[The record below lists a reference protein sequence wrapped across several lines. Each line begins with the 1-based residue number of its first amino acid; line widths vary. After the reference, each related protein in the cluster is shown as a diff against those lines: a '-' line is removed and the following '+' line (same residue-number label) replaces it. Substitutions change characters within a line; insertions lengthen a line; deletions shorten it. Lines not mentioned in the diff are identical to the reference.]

1 MRRFHWLPISL
12 ALSGSLYSTET
23 QPAEETKPK
32 ETKLTES
39 DNYDGTKEP
48 QKPFVIKQSS
58 DPKGTIYTL
67 TSDVTI
73 QNVSSATES
82 PPQQPEPQPKPEL
95 EVKPEQQEQQS
106 QQQESSSSSSSTI
119 TETPPTTTPPTTT
132 TTTGTPTPTTT
143 TTETTTPTTTTPTT
157 TPITETTETTET
169 ETTTPTTTTTETPT
183 PTPTTTET
191 TTPTTTTTTGTP
203 TPTPTTTTTT
213 ETTTPTTTTETTAPT
228 TTTTTGTP
236 TPTPTTT
243 TQTTSTSTNT
253 SILAFSLATTEAQQS
268 PENGQGQE
276 NQENEE
282 EEEEEEKKQEA
293 EESVGPDSGPEQDQG
308 KKDTSCFINSKG
320 DLTFK
325 GGGFSLTFENI
336 SLTGKGAA
344 ISNDVQSSDSSSDS
358 SDEEDSPE
366 EEAAAEEE
374 NDEENSR
381 NGSDGGVSSN
391 SNSETGQ
398 NGAQGSVS
406 SSAPSATDSSDSG
419 DGEGEGNSDESNT
432 DSDRSEN
439 RDSEPNNSERSEQT
453 QNSSVSGLQGPR
465 ATTNQRTDEEDRGDS
480 VSSDSEGR
488 ETENSDSRAG
498 NGVDGEQESERE
510 EEPAAVEEPASEEPQ
525 DAALASP
532 VALPSKADE
541 PKEKEAAPAPE
552 HLTTLTFTDFA
563 NLSFINAPG
572 DSVEGGQGAIF
583 VTNSGKSLTVFSNND
598 SVLFQGNCFK
608 GGSGGAIS
616 TDQLRIENT
625 KTKLTFEN
633 NIAKTGGA
641 IFLSGGEGSINKN
654 ASVLFSG
661 NKAEV
666 TPAPKAKNADQPS
679 GTPNRDGCGGAL
691 FSYIDTSN
699 GASQT
704 GVHLSNNQD
713 VTFSG
718 NTASEKGGAIY
729 ATKFTCDNNKELIFS
744 NNTAGTA
751 GGAIYAKT
759 LIITAGG
766 TTTFSNNSAGPRIS
780 PPEAS
785 EKPEEAARQAEG
797 EGQVAQKVSGQGG
810 AIAIEAGG
818 SLTLFAKDGDI
829 IFKGNTITTSDGE
842 TIPNAIH
849 IGSGA
854 DIFLQASSGH
864 TIYFYDPITI
874 EDPKTSDTSKFVINP
889 PTVTPAKVSSPDSSY
904 LRMAATAAQGAGAVA
919 NTGAVVFSGEQ
930 LSAGLAGGATSTIN
944 QAIDLQNGTLVLKD
958 GATLAVQ
965 SLTQNP
971 NSMILMDAGTTLEAI
986 APAAK
991 AGAAAATGGNLT
1003 ITNLAVNLDSVTP
1016 TSKPIKIDAKG
1027 GTLTLSGDLQYRSSD
1042 GMYQNPLLASNMN
1055 VQLFD
1060 LPNNVDI
1067 SNFRMVPSG
1076 AGADS
1081 GYQGTWAL
1089 QPTKTPDGKTVL
1101 TAVWKAAG
1109 YRPNTTQSAF
1119 LVPNSLW
1126 GLSRD
1131 ALAIQE
1137 AISTSINAK
1146 ISRSL
1151 WSSSVSNFFH
1161 RDRQQDLGSGF
1172 RHINA
1177 GYLVGGNIETP
1188 SHNVFAFAVAQL
1200 FGKSKDYNLSDIKS
1214 RTYAGALYAQHI
1226 HPLVLPEFLRNHLFS
1241 RVLPKFPKDV
1251 DSIMKAQVVYAR
1263 TYNDMKTKYT
1273 TTPGKSSWT
1282 NHCVAVEAANFVPMQ
1297 TRHHFVNTVSPFVK
1311 LQVVYANQDSF
1322 AEVAAPDNARTF
1334 SNSHLV
1340 NVSIPFG
1347 LCMEKGSP
1355 SSPHTLSLK
1364 LTYNIDIYRNEP
1376 KCLVSMPTS
1385 GISWT
1390 TFATDLARQGVSAQA
1405 SSRHRVSK
1413 NVELF
1418 SHGGCDLR
1426 SSSRGYNADCGAK
1439 YYF

>member
-1 MRRFHWLPISL
+1 MRGVSL
-12 ALSGSLYSTET
+12 KNQEDCVVSCQIVTDNQSVLVVCENGFGKRSLVSDFRET
-23 QPAEETKPK
+23 
-32 ETKLTES
+32 
-39 DNYDGTKEP
+39 NRGGIG
-48 QKPFVIKQSS
+48 VR
-58 DPKGTIYTL
+58 
-67 TSDVTI
+67 
-73 QNVSSATES
+73 
-82 PPQQPEPQPKPEL
+82 
-95 EVKPEQQEQQS
+95 
-106 QQQESSSSSSSTI
+106 
-119 TETPPTTTPPTTT
+119 
-132 TTTGTPTPTTT
+132 
-143 TTETTTPTTTTPTT
+143 
-157 TPITETTETTET
+157 
-169 ETTTPTTTTTETPT
+169 
-183 PTPTTTET
+183 
-191 TTPTTTTTTGTP
+191 
-203 TPTPTTTTTT
+203 
-213 ETTTPTTTTETTAPT
+213 
-228 TTTTTGTP
+228 
-236 TPTPTTT
+236 
-243 TQTTSTSTNT
+243 
-253 SILAFSLATTEAQQS
+253 SILINERNGDVLGAVPVADNDSILLMS
-268 PENGQGQE
+268 GQGQAIRISMQDVRIMGRSTQGVRLVHLKDGDVLVAME
-276 NQENEE
+276 RLPSSNESSESELIEKETEE
-282 EEEEEEKKQEA
+282 EVKKP
-293 EESVGPDSGPEQDQG
+293 V
-308 KKDTSCFINSKG
+308 
-320 DLTFK
+320 
-325 GGGFSLTFENI
+325 
-336 SLTGKGAA
+336 
-344 ISNDVQSSDSSSDS
+344 
-358 SDEEDSPE
+358 
-366 EEAAAEEE
+366 
-374 NDEENSR
+374 
-381 NGSDGGVSSN
+381 
-391 SNSETGQ
+391 
-398 NGAQGSVS
+398 
-406 SSAPSATDSSDSG
+406 
-419 DGEGEGNSDESNT
+419 
-432 DSDRSEN
+432 
-439 RDSEPNNSERSEQT
+439 
-453 QNSSVSGLQGPR
+453 
-465 ATTNQRTDEEDRGDS
+465 
-480 VSSDSEGR
+480 
-488 ETENSDSRAG
+488 
-498 NGVDGEQESERE
+498 
-510 EEPAAVEEPASEEPQ
+510 VEEPTAEEQ
-525 DAALASP
+525 AAGSSP
-532 VALPSKADE
+532 AKADS
-541 PKEKEAAPAPE
+541 PKEVAPE

-572 DSVEGGQGAIF
+572 DSVKGKEEQEASASGGQGAIF

-598 SVLFQGNCFK
+598 SVLFRGNCFK
-608 GGSGGAIS
+608 TGSGGAIS

-654 ASVLFSG
+654 ASILFSG

-666 TPAPKAKNADQPS
+666 SSEAKNAEQSS
-679 GTPNRDGCGGAL
+679 GTSNRDGCGGAL
-691 FSYIDTSN
+691 CSYIDTSN

-797 EGQVAQKVSGQGG
+797 EGQDVQKVSGQGG

-889 PTVTPAKVSSPDSSY
+889 PTVTPAKVSSPESSY
-904 LRMAATAAQGAGAVA
+904 LRMAATTAQGAGAVA

-986 APAAK
+986 APAAT
-991 AGAAAATGGNLT
+991 AGGGAATGGNLT

-1042 GMYQNPLLASNMN
+1042 EMYQNPLLASNMN

-1060 LPNNVDI
+1060 LPENANI

-1137 AISTSINAK
+1137 AISTNINAK

-1297 TRHHFVNTVSPFVK
+1297 TRYHFVNTVSPFVK

>member
-23 QPAEETKPK
+23 QPADETKPK
-32 ETKLTES
+32 ETELTEK
-39 DNYDGTKEP
+39 DNYNGSTEP

-58 DPKGTIYTL
+58 DPKGTTYTL

-73 QNVSSATES
+73 QNVSSATEAS
-82 PPQQPEPQPKPEL
+82 SQADPEPKPE
-95 EVKPEQQEQQS
+95 PEPEPESQPQS
-106 QQQESSSSSSSTI
+106 QPQQDSSSSSST
-119 TETPPTTTPPTTT
+119 
-132 TTTGTPTPTTT
+132 T
-143 TTETTTPTTTTPTT
+143 TTETPTTTTPTT
-157 TPITETTETTET
+157 TPP
-169 ETTTPTTTTTETPT
+169 TTTPTTTTTETPT
-183 PTPTTTET
+183 PTPTTTT
-191 TTPTTTTTTGTP
+191 TE
-203 TPTPTTTTTT
+203 TTT

-243 TQTTSTSTNT
+243 ETTTPTTTTTTGTPTPTPTTTETTTPTTTTPTTETTTTTGTTAPTTTTTTGTPTPTPTTTTQTTSTSTNT
-253 SILAFSLATTEAQQS
+253 SILVFSLATAEAQQS
-268 PENGQGQE
+268 QENGQGQE

-282 EEEEEEKKQEA
+282 EEEEEEKQQEA

-358 SDEEDSPE
+358 SEEEDSPE
-366 EEAAAEEE
+366 EEASSAG
-374 NDEENSR
+374 
-381 NGSDGGVSSN
+381 GSDGGVSSN

-398 NGAQGSVS
+398 SGAQGSVS
-406 SSAPSATDSSDSG
+406 SSVPSADSSDSSDSESEG
-419 DGEGEGNSDESNT
+419 DSVNGNT
-432 DSDRSEN
+432 DSDLSEN

-453 QNSSVSGLQGPR
+453 QNSSVSGLQGPK
-465 ATTNQRTDEEDRGDS
+465 ATTNQDTNDGRGDS
-480 VSSDSEGR
+480 VSESEGR
-488 ETENSDSRAG
+488 ETENSESSVGDD
-498 NGVDGEQESERE
+498 VDGEQETE
-510 EEPAAVEEPASEEPQ
+510 EEVKEPADVEEPASEEPQ
-525 DAALASP
+525 AAALGSP

-608 GGSGGAIS
+608 TGSGGAIS

-666 TPAPKAKNADQPS
+666 SSEAKNAEQSS
-679 GTPNRDGCGGAL
+679 GTSNRDGCGGAL
-691 FSYIDTSN
+691 CSYIDTSN

-797 EGQVAQKVSGQGG
+797 EGQDVQKVSGQGG

-889 PTVTPAKVSSPDSSY
+889 PTVTPAKVSSPESSY
-904 LRMAATAAQGAGAVA
+904 LRMAATTAQGAGALA

-986 APAAK
+986 APAAT
-991 AGAAAATGGNLT
+991 AGGGAATGGNLT

-1042 GMYQNPLLASNMN
+1042 EMYQNPLLASNMN

-1060 LPNNVDI
+1060 LPENANI

-1137 AISTSINAK
+1137 AISTNINAK

-1297 TRHHFVNTVSPFVK
+1297 TRYHFVNTVSPFVK

>member
-1 MRRFHWLPISL
+1 
-12 ALSGSLYSTET
+12 
-23 QPAEETKPK
+23 K
-32 ETKLTES
+32 
-39 DNYDGTKEP
+39 
-48 QKPFVIKQSS
+48 
-58 DPKGTIYTL
+58 
-67 TSDVTI
+67 
-73 QNVSSATES
+73 
-82 PPQQPEPQPKPEL
+82 
-95 EVKPEQQEQQS
+95 
-106 QQQESSSSSSSTI
+106 
-119 TETPPTTTPPTTT
+119 
-132 TTTGTPTPTTT
+132 
-143 TTETTTPTTTTPTT
+143 
-157 TPITETTETTET
+157 
-169 ETTTPTTTTTETPT
+169 
-183 PTPTTTET
+183 
-191 TTPTTTTTTGTP
+191 
-203 TPTPTTTTTT
+203 
-213 ETTTPTTTTETTAPT
+213 
-228 TTTTTGTP
+228 
-236 TPTPTTT
+236 
-243 TQTTSTSTNT
+243 
-253 SILAFSLATTEAQQS
+253 
-268 PENGQGQE
+268 
-276 NQENEE
+276 
-282 EEEEEEKKQEA
+282 
-293 EESVGPDSGPEQDQG
+293 
-308 KKDTSCFINSKG
+308 
-320 DLTFK
+320 
-325 GGGFSLTFENI
+325 
-336 SLTGKGAA
+336 
-344 ISNDVQSSDSSSDS
+344 
-358 SDEEDSPE
+358 
-366 EEAAAEEE
+366 
-374 NDEENSR
+374 
-381 NGSDGGVSSN
+381 
-391 SNSETGQ
+391 
-398 NGAQGSVS
+398 
-406 SSAPSATDSSDSG
+406 
-419 DGEGEGNSDESNT
+419 
-432 DSDRSEN
+432 
-439 RDSEPNNSERSEQT
+439 
-453 QNSSVSGLQGPR
+453 
-465 ATTNQRTDEEDRGDS
+465 
-480 VSSDSEGR
+480 
-488 ETENSDSRAG
+488 ETENSESSVGDD
-498 NGVDGEQESERE
+498 VDGEQETE
-510 EEPAAVEEPASEEPQ
+510 EEVKKPVVEEPTAEEQ
-525 DAALASP
+525 AAGSSP
-532 VALPSKADE
+532 AKADS
-541 PKEKEAAPAPE
+541 PKEDAPE

-572 DSVEGGQGAIF
+572 DSVKGKEQEASASGGQGAIF

-598 SVLFQGNCFK
+598 SVLFRGNCFK
-608 GGSGGAIS
+608 TGSGGAIS

-654 ASVLFSG
+654 ASILFSG

-666 TPAPKAKNADQPS
+666 SSEAKAKNAEQSS
-679 GTPNRDGCGGAL
+679 GTSNRDGCGGAL
-691 FSYIDTSN
+691 FSYIDTSKS
-699 GASQT
+699 ASQT

-713 VTFSG
+713 LTFSG

-744 NNTAGTA
+744 NNTAGSE

-766 TTTFSNNSAGPRIS
+766 TTTFSNNSAGSKVPS
-780 PPEAS
+780 PKAPQEPEVKKA
-785 EKPEEAARQAEG
+785 EEAKQAEEG
-797 EGQVAQKVSGQGG
+797 EAAQKVFGKGG

-829 IFKGNTITTSDGE
+829 IFKGNTITNSNGE
-842 TIPNAIH
+842 AVPNAIH

-991 AGAAAATGGNLT
+991 AGGGAATGGNLT
-1003 ITNLAVNLDSVTP
+1003 ITNLAVNLDSITP
-1016 TSKPIKIDAKG
+1016 TSKPIKITANG

-1060 LPNNVDI
+1060 LPENANI

-1076 AGADS
+1076 AGVDS

-1161 RDRQQDLGSGF
+1161 RDRQKDIGSGF

-1376 KCLVSMPTS
+1376 KCLVAMPTS

>member
-12 ALSGSLYSTET
+12 VLSGSLYSTET
-23 QPAEETKPK
+23 KPAEETKTK
-32 ETKLTES
+32 ETKLTEN
-39 DNYDGTKEP
+39 DNYDGSAQEP
-48 QKPFVIKQSS
+48 KLFVIKQSS
-58 DPKGTIYTL
+58 EPAGTTYTL

-82 PPQQPEPQPKPEL
+82 PPQQPEPQPKPEP

-119 TETPPTTTPPTTT
+119 TEIPPPTTPP
-132 TTTGTPTPTTT
+132 
-143 TTETTTPTTTTPTT
+143 TTTPTTTT
-157 TPITETTETTET
+157 ETTSPT
-169 ETTTPTTTTTETPT
+169 TTTTTETPT

-191 TTPTTTTTTGTP
+191 TTPTTTT
-203 TPTPTTTTTT
+203 
-213 ETTTPTTTTETTAPT
+213 
-228 TTTTTGTP
+228 
-236 TPTPTTT
+236 
-243 TQTTSTSTNT
+243 QTTSTSTNT
-253 SILAFSLATTEAQQS
+253 SVLAFSLATTEAQQS

-336 SLTGKGAA
+336 SLTGKGAV
-344 ISNDVQSSDSSSDS
+344 ISNNVADSSGSSDPESPAEESSEEARVESGSSGGDASTTGSSSIS
-358 SDEEDSPE
+358 SGI
-366 EEAAAEEE
+366 
-374 NDEENSR
+374 
-381 NGSDGGVSSN
+381 NGI
-391 SNSETGQ
+391 
-398 NGAQGSVS
+398 
-406 SSAPSATDSSDSG
+406 
-419 DGEGEGNSDESNT
+419 
-432 DSDRSEN
+432 
-439 RDSEPNNSERSEQT
+439 
-453 QNSSVSGLQGPR
+453 QGPR
-465 ATTNQRTDEEDRGDS
+465 ATTNQKTDEESLGDS
-480 VSSDSEGR
+480 VSSSDSEGKDTKNN
-488 ETENSDSRAG
+488 EESVKAQ
-498 NGVDGEQESERE
+498 QEESQDPALPSEKAKSA
-510 EEPAAVEEPASEEPQ
+510 EEPGAA
-525 DAALASP
+525 AALGSP

-552 HLTTLTFTDFA
+552 HLTTLTFKDFA

-598 SVLFQGNCFK
+598 SVLFRGNCFK
-608 GGSGGAIS
+608 TGSGGAIS

-654 ASVLFSG
+654 ASILFSG

-666 TPAPKAKNADQPS
+666 SSEAKAKNAEQS
-679 GTPNRDGCGGAL
+679 SETPNRDGCGGAL
-691 FSYIDTSN
+691 FSYINTSN

-744 NNTAGTA
+744 NNTAGSE

-766 TTTFSNNSAGPRIS
+766 TTTFSNNSAGSSVTS
-780 PPEAS
+780 PKAPEKPDAK
-785 EKPEEAARQAEG
+785 KPEEAVEQAEG
-797 EGQVAQKVSGQGG
+797 ESEADQKVFGKGG

-829 IFKGNTITTSDGE
+829 IFKGNTITNSNGE
-842 TIPNAIH
+842 AVPNAIH

-889 PTVTPAKVSSPDSSY
+889 PTVTPAKVSSPESSY
-904 LRMAATAAQGAGAVA
+904 LRMAATTAQGAGAVA

-991 AGAAAATGGNLT
+991 AGGGAATGGNLT

-1016 TSKPIKIDAKG
+1016 TSKPIKINANG

-1060 LPNNVDI
+1060 LPENANI

-1076 AGADS
+1076 AGVDS

>member
-23 QPAEETKPK
+23 QPADETKPK
-32 ETKLTES
+32 ETNLTES
-39 DNYDGTKEP
+39 DNYDGAKEP

-58 DPKGTIYTL
+58 EPKGTIYTL

-73 QNVSSATES
+73 QNVSSATEAS
-82 PPQQPEPQPKPEL
+82 SQADPEPESQSQPQSQPQQD
-95 EVKPEQQEQQS
+95 
-106 QQQESSSSSSSTI
+106 SSSSSSTTT
-119 TETPPTTTPPTTT
+119 TETPTTTTPP
-132 TTTGTPTPTTT
+132 TT
-143 TTETTTPTTTTPTT
+143 TTETTTPTTTT
-157 TPITETTETTET
+157 ETTA
-169 ETTTPTTTTTETPT
+169 P
-183 PTPTTTET
+183 
-191 TTPTTTTTTGTP
+191 TPTTTTTTGTP
-203 TPTPTTTTTT
+203 TPTPTTSIATSISAPAPILSITETPTLTLSTT

-243 TQTTSTSTNT
+243 ETPTPTPTTTT
-253 SILAFSLATTEAQQS
+253 TTET
-268 PENGQGQE
+268 NGQGQ
-276 NQENEE
+276 NQENNGGGGNGQQQPPQQQQ
-282 EEEEEEKKQEA
+282 QEQQQ
-293 EESVGPDSGPEQDQG
+293 EQQQQESQVQESTVQSEASQDQA
-308 KKDTSCFINSKG
+308 KTDTSCFINSKG

-358 SDEEDSPE
+358 SEEEDSPE

-374 NDEENSR
+374 NGEENSR
-381 NGSDGGVSSN
+381 NGSNGGVSSN
-391 SNSETGQ
+391 SNGETGQ
-398 NGAQGSVS
+398 NGTQGSVS
-406 SSAPSATDSSDSG
+406 SSVPSATDSSDSSDGKSEG
-419 DGEGEGNSDESNT
+419 DSVNGNT
-432 DSDRSEN
+432 DSSG
-439 RDSEPNNSERSEQT
+439 ERSEQARGENGNNRGDT
-453 QNSSVSGLQGPR
+453 PESDVSTNKSPSVNNDGVSSIQGPR
-465 ATTNQRTDEEDRGDS
+465 ATTNQSTNDGRGDA

-488 ETENSDSRAG
+488 ETENSDSSVG
-498 NGVDGEQESERE
+498 NGVDGEQETEE
-510 EEPAAVEEPASEEPQ
+510 EVKEPVIEEPAAGEPQ
-525 DAALASP
+525 DAALVSSP
-532 VALPSKADE
+532 AKADS
-541 PKEKEAAPAPE
+541 PKEDTPE

-572 DSVEGGQGAIF
+572 DSVKGKEQEGASASGGQGAIF

-608 GGSGGAIS
+608 TGSGGAIS

-654 ASVLFSG
+654 ASILFSG

-666 TPAPKAKNADQPS
+666 SSEAKAKNADQPS
-679 GTPNRDGCGGAL
+679 GTSNRDGCGGAL
-691 FSYIDTSN
+691 CSYIDTSN

-744 NNTAGTA
+744 NNTAGSE

-785 EKPEEAARQAEG
+785 EKPEEAVEQAEDD
-797 EGQVAQKVSGQGG
+797 GQVAQKVSGKGG

-889 PTVTPAKVSSPDSSY
+889 PTVTPAKVSSPESSY

-991 AGAAAATGGNLT
+991 AGGAAATGGNLT

-1060 LPNNVDI
+1060 LPENANI

-1177 GYLVGGNIETP
+1177 GYLVGGNIETH

-1322 AEVAAPDNARTF
+1322 AEVADTNNARTF

>member
-23 QPAEETKPK
+23 QPADETKPK
-32 ETKLTES
+32 ETELTEK
-39 DNYDGTKEP
+39 DNYNGSTEP

-58 DPKGTIYTL
+58 DPKGTTYTL

-73 QNVSSATES
+73 QNVSSATEAS
-82 PPQQPEPQPKPEL
+82 SQADPEPKPE
-95 EVKPEQQEQQS
+95 PEPEPESPQQD
-106 QQQESSSSSSSTI
+106 SSSSSSST
-119 TETPPTTTPPTTT
+119 TTTTTTPPTTT
-132 TTTGTPTPTTT
+132 TT
-143 TTETTTPTTTTPTT
+143 ETPTT
-157 TPITETTETTET
+157 TP
-169 ETTTPTTTTTETPT
+169 
-183 PTPTTTET
+183 
-191 TTPTTTTTTGTP
+191 
-203 TPTPTTTTTT
+203 TTTT

-228 TTTTTGTP
+228 TTTTTETP

-243 TQTTSTSTNT
+243 TTTQT
-253 SILAFSLATTEAQQS
+253 
-268 PENGQGQE
+268 NGQGQE
-276 NQENEE
+276 NQNGNGGQQQQQQQQPP
-282 EEEEEEKKQEA
+282 QEQQQQ
-293 EESVGPDSGPEQDQG
+293 ESQVQESTVQSEASQDQA
-308 KKDTSCFINSKG
+308 KTDTSCFINSKG

-344 ISNDVQSSDSSSDS
+344 ISNNVQSSDASSGS

-366 EEAAAEEE
+366 EEEAAKEEG
-374 NDEENSR
+374 SSK
-381 NGSDGGVSSN
+381 NGEAGGSNGGGSSN
-391 SNSETGQ
+391 SNVENGQ
-398 NGAQGSVS
+398 SKVEAQQSAS
-406 SSAPSATDSSDSG
+406 SSVPSATDSSDSS
-419 DGEGEGNSDESNT
+419 DGESDSSSDKSNT
-432 DSDRSEN
+432 D
-439 RDSEPNNSERSEQT
+439 SERSEQT
-453 QNSSVSGLQGPR
+453 QNSSVSGLQGPK
-465 ATTNQRTDEEDRGDS
+465 ATTNQSTNNGQGDS
-480 VSSDSEGR
+480 VSSDSEGK
-488 ETENSDSRAG
+488 ETENSESSVGDD
-498 NGVDGEQESERE
+498 VDGEQETE
-510 EEPAAVEEPASEEPQ
+510 EEVKKPVVEEPTAEEQ
-525 DAALASP
+525 AAGSSP
-532 VALPSKADE
+532 AKADS
-541 PKEKEAAPAPE
+541 PKEVAPE

-572 DSVEGGQGAIF
+572 DSVKGKEEQEASASGGQGAIF

-598 SVLFQGNCFK
+598 SVLFRGNCFK
-608 GGSGGAIS
+608 TGSGGAIS

-654 ASVLFSG
+654 ASILFSG

-666 TPAPKAKNADQPS
+666 SSEAKNAEQSS
-679 GTPNRDGCGGAL
+679 GTSNRDGCGGAL
-691 FSYIDTSN
+691 CSYIDTSN

-797 EGQVAQKVSGQGG
+797 EGQDVQKVSGQGG

-889 PTVTPAKVSSPDSSY
+889 PTVTPAKVSSPESSY
-904 LRMAATAAQGAGAVA
+904 LRMAATTAQGAGAVA

-986 APAAK
+986 APAAT
-991 AGAAAATGGNLT
+991 AGGGAATGGNLT

-1042 GMYQNPLLASNMN
+1042 EMYQNPLLASNMN

-1060 LPNNVDI
+1060 LPENANI

-1137 AISTSINAK
+1137 AISTNINAK

-1297 TRHHFVNTVSPFVK
+1297 TRYHFVNTVSPFVK

>member
-23 QPAEETKPK
+23 NSEPDQNKNIN
-32 ETKLTES
+32 LTEN
-39 DNYDGTKEP
+39 DNYDGATEKP
-48 QKPFVIKQSS
+48 KPFVIKQSS
-58 DPKGTIYTL
+58 EPKGTTYTL

-73 QNVSSATES
+73 QNVSSATEAS
-82 PPQQPEPQPKPEL
+82 KSEPEPTPKPE
-95 EVKPEQQEQQS
+95 PQQS
-106 QQQESSSSSSSTI
+106 QQQPAES
-119 TETPPTTTPPTTT
+119 PPS
-132 TTTGTPTPTTT
+132 
-143 TTETTTPTTTTPTT
+143 
-157 TPITETTETTET
+157 
-169 ETTTPTTTTTETPT
+169 TTTTTETPT
-183 PTPTTTET
+183 TTPISTETTTPTTTTET

-203 TPTPTTTTTT
+203 TPPPTTT
-213 ETTTPTTTTETTAPT
+213 ETTTPTTPT
-228 TTTTTGTP
+228 TTTP

-253 SILAFSLATTEAQQS
+253 SILVFSLATAEAQQS
-268 PENGQGQE
+268 QENGQKQE
-276 NQENEE
+276 NQESEE

-293 EESVGPDSGPEQDQG
+293 EESIGPDSGPKQDQG
-308 KKDTSCFINSKG
+308 KTDTSCFINSNG
-320 DLTFK
+320 DLTFEGK
-325 GGGFSLTFENI
+325 GFSLTFENI

-344 ISNDVQSSDSSSDS
+344 ISNDVQSSDASSSSSDAK
-358 SDEEDSPE
+358 SPTS
-366 EEAAAEEE
+366 
-374 NDEENSR
+374 EENSVK
-381 NGSDGGVSSN
+381 NGVSGGGDNTSSDGSTSK
-391 SNSETGQ
+391 SDTQ

-406 SSAPSATDSSDSG
+406 SSVPSADSADSESDTESRDGVSDSS
-419 DGEGEGNSDESNT
+419 EK
-432 DSDRSEN
+432 
-439 RDSEPNNSERSEQT
+439 SEQT
-453 QNSSVSGLQGPR
+453 QNSSVSGLQGPK
-465 ATTNQRTDEEDRGDS
+465 ATTNQSTNNGQGDS
-480 VSSDSEGR
+480 VSSSDSEGKDTKNN
-488 ETENSDSRAG
+488 EESVKAQ
-498 NGVDGEQESERE
+498 QEESQDPALPSEKAKSA
-510 EEPAAVEEPASEEPQ
+510 EEPGAA
-525 DAALASP
+525 AALGSP

-552 HLTTLTFTDFA
+552 HLTTLTFKDFA

-654 ASVLFSG
+654 ASILFSG

-666 TPAPKAKNADQPS
+666 SKVSPEAKAKNAEQSS
-679 GTPNRDGCGGAL
+679 GTSNRDGCGGAL

-704 GVHLSNNQD
+704 GVHISNNQD

-718 NTASEKGGAIY
+718 NTASGQGGAIY

-744 NNTAGTA
+744 NNTAGSE

-766 TTTFSNNSAGPRIS
+766 TTTFSNNSAGSSVTS
-780 PPEAS
+780 PKAP
-785 EKPEEAARQAEG
+785 EKPAASQNSGQPESQQEGRDAE
-797 EGQVAQKVSGQGG
+797 QPTAQKVFGKGG

-818 SLTLFAKDGDI
+818 SLTLYAKDGDI
-829 IFKGNTITTSDGE
+829 IFKGNTITNSNGE
-842 TIPNAIH
+842 AVPNAIH

-991 AGAAAATGGNLT
+991 AGGAAATGGNLT

-1060 LPNNVDI
+1060 LPENANI

-1076 AGADS
+1076 AGVDS

-1161 RDRQQDLGSGF
+1161 RDRQKDIGSGF

-1322 AEVAAPDNARTF
+1322 AEVADTNNARTF

>member
-23 QPAEETKPK
+23 QPADETKPK
-32 ETKLTES
+32 ETELTEK
-39 DNYDGTKEP
+39 DNYNGSTEP

-58 DPKGTIYTL
+58 DPKGTTYTL

-73 QNVSSATES
+73 QNVSSATEAS
-82 PPQQPEPQPKPEL
+82 SQADPEPKPE
-95 EVKPEQQEQQS
+95 PEPEPESPQQD
-106 QQQESSSSSSSTI
+106 SSSSSSST
-119 TETPPTTTPPTTT
+119 TTTTTTPPTTT
-132 TTTGTPTPTTT
+132 TT
-143 TTETTTPTTTTPTT
+143 ETPTT
-157 TPITETTETTET
+157 TP
-169 ETTTPTTTTTETPT
+169 
-183 PTPTTTET
+183 
-191 TTPTTTTTTGTP
+191 
-203 TPTPTTTTTT
+203 TTTT

-228 TTTTTGTP
+228 TTTTTETP

-243 TQTTSTSTNT
+243 TTTQT
-253 SILAFSLATTEAQQS
+253 
-268 PENGQGQE
+268 NGQGQE
-276 NQENEE
+276 NQNGNGGQQQQQQQQPP
-282 EEEEEEKKQEA
+282 QEQQQQ
-293 EESVGPDSGPEQDQG
+293 ESQVQESTVQSEASQDQA
-308 KKDTSCFINSKG
+308 KTDTSCFINSKG

-344 ISNDVQSSDSSSDS
+344 ISNNVQSSDASSGS

-366 EEAAAEEE
+366 EEEAAKEEG
-374 NDEENSR
+374 SSK
-381 NGSDGGVSSN
+381 NGEAGGSNGGGSSN
-391 SNSETGQ
+391 SNVENGQ
-398 NGAQGSVS
+398 SKVEAQQSAS
-406 SSAPSATDSSDSG
+406 SSVPSATDSSDSS
-419 DGEGEGNSDESNT
+419 DGESDSSSDKSNT
-432 DSDRSEN
+432 D
-439 RDSEPNNSERSEQT
+439 SERSEQT
-453 QNSSVSGLQGPR
+453 QNSSVSGLQGPK
-465 ATTNQRTDEEDRGDS
+465 ATTNQSTNNGQGDS
-480 VSSDSEGR
+480 VSSDSEGK
-488 ETENSDSRAG
+488 ETENSESSVGDD
-498 NGVDGEQESERE
+498 VDGEQETE
-510 EEPAAVEEPASEEPQ
+510 EEVKKPVVEEPTAEEQ
-525 DAALASP
+525 AAGSSP
-532 VALPSKADE
+532 AKADS
-541 PKEKEAAPAPE
+541 PKEVAPE

-572 DSVEGGQGAIF
+572 DSVKGKEEQEASASGGQGAIF

-598 SVLFQGNCFK
+598 SVLFRGNCFK
-608 GGSGGAIS
+608 TGSGGAIS

-654 ASVLFSG
+654 ASILFSG

-666 TPAPKAKNADQPS
+666 SSEAKNAEQSS
-679 GTPNRDGCGGAL
+679 GTSNRDGCGGAL
-691 FSYIDTSN
+691 CSYIDTSN

-797 EGQVAQKVSGQGG
+797 EGQDVQKVSGQGG

-889 PTVTPAKVSSPDSSY
+889 PTVTPAKVSSPESSY
-904 LRMAATAAQGAGAVA
+904 LRMAATTAQGAGAVA

-986 APAAK
+986 APAAT
-991 AGAAAATGGNLT
+991 AGGGAATGGNLT

-1042 GMYQNPLLASNMN
+1042 EMYQNPLLASNMN

-1060 LPNNVDI
+1060 LPENANI

-1161 RDRQQDLGSGF
+1161 RDRQKDIGSGF

-1376 KCLVSMPTS
+1376 KCLVAMPTS

>member
-23 QPAEETKPK
+23 QPADETKPK
-32 ETKLTES
+32 ETNLTES
-39 DNYDGTKEP
+39 DNYDGAKEP

-58 DPKGTIYTL
+58 EPKGTTYTL

-73 QNVSSATES
+73 QNVLSATETS
-82 PPQQPEPQPKPEL
+82 PKEPEPDPKPEPEPKPEPQS
-95 EVKPEQQEQQS
+95 QS
-106 QQQESSSSSSSTI
+106 QSQSQPQQNSSSSSSTTT
-119 TETPPTTTPPTTT
+119 TEMPPTTTPPTTT
-132 TTTGTPTPTTT
+132 PTTTTTTGTLTPTPTTT
-143 TTETTTPTTTTPTT
+143 ETTTPTSIATSISAPAPILAITETPTLTLSTTETTTPTTTT
-157 TPITETTETTET
+157 ETTS
-169 ETTTPTTTTTETPT
+169 
-183 PTPTTTET
+183 
-191 TTPTTTTTTGTP
+191 PTTTTTTGTP
-203 TPTPTTTTTT
+203 TPTPTTT
-213 ETTTPTTTTETTAPT
+213 E
-228 TTTTTGTP
+228 TP

-243 TQTTSTSTNT
+243 TQT
-253 SILAFSLATTEAQQS
+253 
-268 PENGQGQE
+268 NGQGQE
-276 NQENEE
+276 NQNGNGGQQQQQQQQQQQPP
-282 EEEEEEKKQEA
+282 QEQQQQ
-293 EESVGPDSGPEQDQG
+293 ESQVQESTVQSEASQDQA
-308 KKDTSCFINSKG
+308 KTDTSCFINSKG

-344 ISNDVQSSDSSSDS
+344 ISNNVQSSDASSGS
-358 SDEEDSPE
+358 SEKEQKE
-366 EEAAAEEE
+366 EEA
-374 NDEENSR
+374 SSK
-381 NGSDGGVSSN
+381 NGEAGGSNGGGSSN
-391 SNSETGQ
+391 SNVENGQ
-398 NGAQGSVS
+398 SGAQGSVS
-406 SSAPSATDSSDSG
+406 SVVPSPSDSSDSS
-419 DGEGEGNSDESNT
+419 DGESDSSSDKSNT
-432 DSDRSEN
+432 D
-439 RDSEPNNSERSEQT
+439 SERSEQT
-453 QNSSVSGLQGPR
+453 QNSSVSGLQGPK
-465 ATTNQRTDEEDRGDS
+465 ATTNQSTNNGQGDS
-480 VSSDSEGR
+480 VSSDSEGKK
-488 ETENSDSRAG
+488 TENSESSVGDD
-498 NGVDGEQESERE
+498 VDGEQETEKE
-510 EEPAAVEEPASEEPQ
+510 VKEPAAVEKPAAGEPQ
-525 DAALASP
+525 AAALASP
-532 VALPSKADE
+532 APQAKADS
-541 PKEKEAAPAPE
+541 PKEDAPE

-572 DSVEGGQGAIF
+572 DSVKGKEEQEASASGGQGAIF

-598 SVLFQGNCFK
+598 SVLFRGNCFK
-608 GGSGGAIS
+608 TGSGGAIS

-654 ASVLFSG
+654 ASILFSG

-679 GTPNRDGCGGAL
+679 GTSNRDGCGGAL
-691 FSYIDTSN
+691 CSYIDTSKS
-699 GASQT
+699 ASQT
-704 GVHLSNNQD
+704 GVHISDNQD

-718 NTASEKGGAIY
+718 NTASGQGGAVY
-729 ATKFTCDNNKELIFS
+729 ATRFTCDNNKELIFS
-744 NNTAGTA
+744 NNTAGSE

-785 EKPEEAARQAEG
+785 EKPEEAVEQAEG
-797 EGQVAQKVSGQGG
+797 DGQVAQKVSGQGG

-818 SLTLFAKDGDI
+818 SLTLYAKDGDI
-829 IFKGNTITTSDGE
+829 IFKGNTITNSNGE
-842 TIPNAIH
+842 AVPNAIH

-904 LRMAATAAQGAGAVA
+904 LRMAAAAAQGAGAVA

-991 AGAAAATGGNLT
+991 AGGAAATGGSLT

-1016 TSKPIKIDAKG
+1016 TSKPIKINANG

-1060 LPNNVDI
+1060 LPENANI

-1076 AGADS
+1076 AGVDS

-1161 RDRQQDLGSGF
+1161 RDRQKDIGSGF

-1322 AEVAAPDNARTF
+1322 AEVADTNNARTF

-1376 KCLVSMPTS
+1376 KCLVAMPTS